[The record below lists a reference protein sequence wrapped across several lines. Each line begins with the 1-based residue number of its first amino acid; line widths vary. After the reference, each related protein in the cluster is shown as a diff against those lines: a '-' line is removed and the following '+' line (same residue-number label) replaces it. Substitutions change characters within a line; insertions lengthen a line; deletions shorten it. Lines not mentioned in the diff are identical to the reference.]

1 MIRGF
6 KVMDKSELPKMK
18 GNPIVPHLPERS
30 TSKAA
35 GYDICTLSDG
45 WIMPG
50 QTIVCRT
57 GLTSYMQDGEVLYLY
72 GRSGMAFKHG
82 VRLVNCTAV
91 IDADYKGEILVGLRN
106 DGNEAYHVQFGDK
119 VAQAVF
125 MTFALADGD
134 KANNERTG
142 GFGSTGR

>member
-1 MIRGF
+1 
-6 KVMDKSELPKMK
+6 MDRADLPKMK
-18 GNPIVPHLPERS
+18 GNPIVPRLPERS
-30 TSKAA
+30 TSKSA
-35 GYDICTLSDG
+35 GYDIRTLSDG

-57 GLTSYMQDGEVLYLY
+57 GLTSYMQDDEVMFLQ
-72 GRSGMAFKHG
+72 GRSGLAFKHG

-91 IDADYKGEILVGLRN
+91 IDADYTGEILVGLRN

-125 MTFALADGD
+125 MKFALADNDEAGNG
-134 KANNERTG
+134 KERTG
-142 GFGSTGR
+142 GLGSTGR